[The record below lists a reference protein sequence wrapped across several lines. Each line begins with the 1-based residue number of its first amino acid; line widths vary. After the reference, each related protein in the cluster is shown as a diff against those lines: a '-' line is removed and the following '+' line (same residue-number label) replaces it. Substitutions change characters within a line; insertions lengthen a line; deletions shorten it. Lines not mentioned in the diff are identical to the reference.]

1 MFYHIDLSLCSF
13 ICKMGI
19 TITPLP
25 VLLQGIYNEV
35 CKVPTLFKRLQCFF
49 HRFSLSYALLALH
62 CHTLHSTP
70 NDLIP
75 MRQPV
80 TFPEFPQG
88 GRFKKICLATYIHSA
103 ESGDSTKSGDSRWK
117 LLTSLYLKIFIVKCR
132 GREAHKCSVTNIS
145 VEISTAHST
154 IARKP
159 SGLLHFSYL
168 HSPPFCPL
176 CE

>member
-1 MFYHIDLSLCSF
+1 
-13 ICKMGI
+13 MGI

-25 VLLQGIYNEV
+25 VLLQGLYNEV
-35 CKVPTLFKRLQCFF
+35 CKVPKLFKRLHCFF

-62 CHTLHSTP
+62 CHMLHSTP

-80 TFPEFPQG
+80 TFPEFPQW

-103 ESGDSTKSGDSRWK
+103 ESGDSTESGDSRWK
-117 LLTSLYLKIFIVKCR
+117 LLTILVKRR

-145 VEISTAHST
+145 VEISTTHST
-154 IARKP
+154 IARNP

-168 HSPPFCPL
+168 YSPPAHHSVHILNNVKVSKSPPPHQFWPG
-176 CE
+176 